1 MKNIDIAFDVYSD
14 TPKGKDPD
22 SYSPTLRMYHKLL
35 WSKPL
40 PNGVKFELNDNFPK
54 LLYHKSEVGEF
65 FLSSDSIGHT
75 YSKVKSMSNIV
86 TQVPTDEIKSFFSIC
101 STIGAYIIFPSKKV
115 DNKMTINGARGI
127 NRSIKDRFDLTLECI
142 RLHYLNEGSPL
153 SDVLQ
158 RYSAFFRL
166 LQDFEGYIDFFL
178 LQDLVMEDYKTI
190 KFYLPFDGFNN
201 SPLPSNV
208 HEYLSYKK
216 NMTDFVSSRNQR
228 ILSYVYPAFT
238 LRGSF

>member
-115 DNKMTINGARGI
+115 DNKMTINGARGM

-142 RLHYLNEGSPL
+142 RRFYINEFNPL
-153 SDVLQ
+153 SDTLN
-158 RYSAFFRL
+158 RYLTFFSL
-166 LQDFEGYIDFFL
+166 FQDFQGYVEFFF
-178 LQDLVMEDYKTI
+178 LQDLVAKNYSSI
-190 KFYLPFDGFNN
+190 KFYIPFNGFDNN
-201 SPLPSNV
+201 PLPANV
-208 HEYLSYKK
+208 EEYQLYKK
-216 NMTDFVSSRNQR
+216 NMIDFVTARNQR
-228 ILSYVYPAFT
+228 L
-238 LRGSF
+238 LNQ